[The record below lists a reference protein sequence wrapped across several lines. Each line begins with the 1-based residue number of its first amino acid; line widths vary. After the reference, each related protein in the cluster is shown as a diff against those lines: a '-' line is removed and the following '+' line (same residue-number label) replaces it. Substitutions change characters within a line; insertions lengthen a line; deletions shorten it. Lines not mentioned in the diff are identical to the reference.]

1 MAGSLERQRYII
13 DFTIA
18 SLLRRKGKNGALLLV
33 YILIVFLLSSVLFFT
48 HALKREAAQVLKDGP
63 EIIVQRTFTGRYQAI
78 PISYADKISDIR
90 GVVTVRPRLWGY
102 YYDGNFLANYT
113 LVVPEESP
121 PPDGSII
128 IGGGISR
135 LRQAYRGD
143 TIGFI
148 GFDGKPLCFKV
159 KEVLSDESQLV
170 SADLILFSESDYR
183 ALSGMPANQATDLA
197 LTVRNRK
204 EFATIAE
211 KITRILPD
219 TRPIIRNEI
228 LRTYDAVFSWR
239 SGILVVLLGVAALAF
254 VIFAWDK
261 ATGLSVEERREIGI
275 LKAVGW
281 ESSDILLMKFW
292 EGLVISLTAFLSGTV
307 LGYLHVFFGSS
318 ILFVPVLKGWSTL
331 YPEFRLIP
339 FVNFGHLA
347 TIFFLT
353 VVPYTVTT
361 IIPSWRVA
369 TIEPDSVLR

>member
-1 MAGSLERQRYII
+1 M
-13 DFTIA
+13 
-18 SLLRRKGKNGALLLV
+18 
-33 YILIVFLLSSVLFFT
+33 LSS
-48 HALKREAAQVLKDGP
+48 
-63 EIIVQRTFTGRYQAI
+63 
-78 PISYADKISDIR
+78 
-90 GVVTVRPRLWGY
+90 LWGY

-113 LVVPEESP
+113 LVVPEESS

-128 IGGGISR
+128 IGGGISK

-143 TIGFI
+143 TIGFTAY
-148 GFDGKPLCFKV
+148 DGKPLSFKV

-183 ALSGMPANQATDLA
+183 TLSGMPANQATDLA
-197 LTVRNRK
+197 LKVYNRK

-211 KITRILPD
+211 KITKLLPD

-239 SGILVVLLGVAALAF
+239 SGIVIVILGVAALAF

-261 ATGLSVEERREIGI
+261 ATGLSAEERRVIGI